1 MIKYF
6 LKKQQQQQMA
16 KEENKLK
23 IKINVEKGSQKIGK
37 DKEIKKRDISK
48 KFLTGNNILLIII
61 LN

>member
-1 MIKYF
+1 
-6 LKKQQQQQMA
+6 MA

-23 IKINVEKGSQKIGK
+23 IKINVEKRSQQIGK